1 MDSSTGKHKRPFQIY
16 WIIIGLGI
24 GIVMGASTQEW
35 VPSLISGIL
44 MGVGMAVMATKQGV
58 DQ

>member
-1 MDSSTGKHKRPFQIY
+1 METQGKHTKPFRFY
-16 WIIIGLGI
+16 WAFIGLGI

-35 VPSLISGIL
+35 VPSLVAGIA
-44 MGVGMAVMATKQGV
+44 MGVGMAFFATKPSV

>member
-1 MDSSTGKHKRPFQIY
+1 MESQGKHTKPFRYY
-16 WIIIGLGI
+16 WVFIGLGL

-35 VPSLISGIL
+35 IPSLISGIVI
-44 MGVGMAVMATKQGV
+44 GVGMAFFATKQGV